1 MGVESRLSTTMAS
14 QGDIAAVEVYT
25 TNEPVMAKQI
35 QYKGM
40 ILLNKTKSRNMFSD
54 IGSGFKSMVGG
65 EVKGLTKLTK
75 DTRQELMEEAKE
87 KAAEMGANAVCGIR
101 FETTTVFDGAI
112 DILVYGTA
120 VLYKRN

>member
-1 MGVESRLSTTMAS
+1 
-14 QGDIAAVEVYT
+14 
-25 TNEPVMAKQI
+25 
-35 QYKGM
+35 
-40 ILLNKTKSRNMFSD
+40 MFSD

-101 FETTTVFDGAI
+101 FETTTVFDGDI